1 MYKES
6 NMDVFSDFDHRLTD
20 EALCKLAAGG
30 DRIAEETLVMRYQR
44 FVRACAR
51 PYFLAGGDTEDLL
64 QEGMLGLLTAIR
76 EYDEQRG
83 AAFSTYA
90 AACIRSRLF
99 SALKM
104 ASRKKHA
111 PLNQAMSLDSS
122 FSDGGGEET
131 EGRPS
136 VLPQTSGPE
145 DLFLDREAYE
155 ERIERLKA
163 GLSSMETGILPLYLR
178 GLSYGEIA
186 AVIGKPSKSVDNA
199 VQRIRKKAAQIFSN
213 GVTSES

>member
-1 MYKES
+1 MHMDT
-6 NMDVFSDFDHRLTD
+6 NMNVFSDFDHGLTD

-90 AACIRSRLF
+90 ASCIRSRLF

-111 PLNQAMSLDSS
+111 PLNQAVSLESS
-122 FSDGGGEET
+122 FSDGGGEA
-131 EGRPS
+131 EGRQNA
-136 VLPQTSGPE
+136 LPQISGPE
-145 DLFLDREAYE
+145 DLLLHKEAYE
-155 ERIERLKA
+155 ERLERLKA
-163 GLSSMETGILPLYLR
+163 SLSGMEVKILPLYLR

-186 AVIGKPSKSVDNA
+186 AAIGKPPKSVDNA
-199 VQRIRKKAAQIFSN
+199 VQRIRKKAARLFSN